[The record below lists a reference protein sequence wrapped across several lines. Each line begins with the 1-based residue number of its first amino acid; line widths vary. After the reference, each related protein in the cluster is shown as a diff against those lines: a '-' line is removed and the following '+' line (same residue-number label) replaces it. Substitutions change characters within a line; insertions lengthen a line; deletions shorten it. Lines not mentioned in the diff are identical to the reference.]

1 MERKAVSPIGP
12 KVFFL
17 VLHSCPHR
25 PHPSSSLSKV
35 KTEDAGGGA
44 AALRNLPE
52 VSVCF
57 NQQELFIKQSS
68 SK

>member
-1 MERKAVSPIGP
+1 MERKAVSPVGP
-12 KVFFL
+12 KVFFS
-17 VLHSCPHR
+17 VLHSCLQR
-25 PHPSSSLSKV
+25 PHPSSFLARA
-35 KTEDAGGGA
+35 KTEDAGCGG

-68 SK
+68 ST